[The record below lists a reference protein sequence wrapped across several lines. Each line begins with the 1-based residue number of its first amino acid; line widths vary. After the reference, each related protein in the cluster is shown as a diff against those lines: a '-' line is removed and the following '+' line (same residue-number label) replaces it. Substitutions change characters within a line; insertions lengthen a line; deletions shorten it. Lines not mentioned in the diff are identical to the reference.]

1 MLLKSVIKY
10 LKLNIYIYI
19 VPAMVLVGGVRDT
32 SCLGL
37 TVLGR
42 KVMEQMTTDVMCQ
55 EVVKEVW
62 KTRWLGRGLRESG

>member
-1 MLLKSVIKY
+1 
-10 LKLNIYIYI
+10 
-19 VPAMVLVGGVRDT
+19 MVLVGGVRDT

-37 TVLGR
+37 TVLVR

-62 KTRWLGRGLRESG
+62 KT

>member
-1 MLLKSVIKY
+1 
-10 LKLNIYIYI
+10 
-19 VPAMVLVGGVRDT
+19 MVLVGGVRDT